1 MYCSQFGIRLVSSRL
16 VSFRFVSFRFV
27 FFFIV
32 SIYLFIYF
40 YLVLSRIWEW
50 EIWLFSFASALAGI
64 ERSLPFDN
72 CRHRVL
78 SLFSIGGLYRLV
90 AVLKYHWK
98 VLLRDVLA

>member
-1 MYCSQFGIRLVSSRL
+1 MRRGVALD
-16 VSFRFVSFRFV
+16 RFVSFSFYSSL
-27 FFFIV
+27 F
-32 SIYLFIYF
+32 IYLFIYF
-40 YLVLSRIWEW
+40 YLILSRIWEC
-50 EIWLFSFASALAGI
+50 EIWLLSFASALAGI